1 MRQAGVYRC
10 NMIEISTELYKS
22 CREPGGRG
30 RWGFR
35 LVSASVTHHD
45 KLIWSD
51 LDTPYDKA
59 LAEAQ
64 RIATLRRSPQIVVLP
79 GIA

>member
-1 MRQAGVYRC
+1 
-10 NMIEISTELYKS
+10 MIEISTELYKS
-22 CREPGGRG
+22 RHGREPGGRG

-45 KLIWSD
+45 KVILSD
-51 LDTPYDKA
+51 LNTPYDKA

-64 RIATLRRSPQIVVLP
+64 RIGTLRRSQQIVVLAE
-79 GIA
+79 IA